1 MNDIDPPGDE
11 GNFADDV
18 LPPEVSELAVPVA
31 LNKLYPWHR
40 PRKQFVRE
48 NQWVHYSKR
57 LLGKLDAGT
66 AGGPKEIR
74 YLTLP
79 GIDYLDVRLLG
90 DVCKEANCELISTSF
105 LAAKEG
111 NPVRARAQFRE
122 ESLKQA
128 GHLSDNSIT
137 LPSRLEE
144 ITIPTSQAYLSLKKR
159 APFDIVNMDAC
170 GSIALPDA
178 AKSGRLLDALHRLVE
193 LQFNTR
199 TSNWLLFL
207 TTDARPETLSPEL
220 AAAFKEAIV
229 ENAAHGNDFRDGA
242 YDLFQISHDVALPDG
257 LGDAATN
264 ADRFLRFFS
273 LGLAKWLL
281 KNSSAQNWEVK
292 TLNCFFYSTAPT
304 NAPRPTMA
312 SLAFE
317 FIKRPVALQD
327 QFGVTN
333 AAPPPYQPAEDYS
346 LRALKMAVDM
356 EDLDIR
362 MKDQPNYRD
371 ELSARTKAL
380 LAEAGYQ
387 AETLAEYDTFVES

>member
-1 MNDIDPPGDE
+1 MNSDDQPTDD
-11 GNFADDV
+11 GNLADDS
-18 LPPEVSELAVPVA
+18 LPPEVSELAVPIA

-48 NQWVHYSKR
+48 NQWIHYTKR
-57 LLGKLDAGT
+57 LLGKLNAGKS
-66 AGGPKEIR
+66 GGPKYIR

-79 GIDYLDVRLLG
+79 GIDYLDVRMLG
-90 DVCKEANCELISTSF
+90 DVCKEVNCELHSTSF
-105 LAAKEG
+105 LAAQEG

-137 LPSRLEE
+137 LPNRLEE
-144 ITIPTSQAYLSLKKR
+144 VAVSTSQAYLSLKKR

-199 TSNWLLFL
+199 TTNWLLFL
-207 TTDARPETLSPEL
+207 TTDARPETLSPDL
-220 AAAFKEAIV
+220 SAAFKQAIV
-229 ENAAHGNDFRDGA
+229 ENAAHGADFRDGA
-242 YDLFQISHDVALPDG
+242 YQLFEIAQDVALPDG
-257 LGDAATN
+257 LTDAAAH
-264 ADRFLRFFS
+264 ADRFLRFYS

-292 TLNCFFYSTAPT
+292 TLNGFFYSTAPA
-304 NAPRPTMA
+304 NDPKPTMA

-317 FIKRPVALQD
+317 FIKRPLILQD
-327 QFGVTN
+327 QFGVAN
-333 AAPPPYQPAEDYS
+333 ALQAPYQPADNYS
-346 LRALKMAVDM
+346 LRALKKATAM
-356 EDLDIR
+356 EDLDSR
-362 MKDQPNYRD
+362 MLADPAHRH
-371 ELSARTKAL
+371 ELATRTKAL

-387 AETLAEYDTFVES
+387 TEVLAGYDNFAAQ

>member
-1 MNDIDPPGDE
+1 MNDGYLPSDE
-11 GNFADDV
+11 DNLADDA
-18 LPPEVSELAVPVA
+18 LPPEISELAVPIA
-31 LNKLYPWHR
+31 LNKLFPWHR

-48 NQWVHYSKR
+48 NQWVHYTKR
-57 LLGKLDAGT
+57 LLGKLNAGK
-66 AGGPKEIR
+66 AGSTKEIR

-79 GIDYLDVRLLG
+79 GIDYLDVRMLG
-90 DVCKEANCELISTSF
+90 DACKEAGCELISTSF
-105 LAAKEG
+105 LAAQEG

-137 LPSRLEE
+137 LSSRLEE
-144 ITIPTSQAYLSLKKR
+144 VAFSTSQAYLSLKKR

-199 TSNWLLFL
+199 TTNWLLFL

-220 AAAFKEAIV
+220 SAAFKEAIV

-242 YDLFQISHDVALPDG
+242 YQLFDISLDVALPVG
-257 LGDAATN
+257 LTDAAAD
-264 ADRFLRFFS
+264 ADRFLRFYS

-292 TLNCFFYSTAPT
+292 TLNCFFYSTSPA
-304 NAPRPTMA
+304 NDPRPTMA

-327 QFGVTN
+327 QFGVAN
-333 AAPPPYQPAEDYS
+333 AASAAYQPPENYS
-346 LRALKMAVDM
+346 LRALRMATEM
-356 EDLDIR
+356 EDLDSR
-362 MKDQPNYRD
+362 MMAEPGYRD
-371 ELSARTKAL
+371 ELATRTKAL

-387 AETLAEYDTFVES
+387 AETLAGYDIFSAS

>member
-1 MNDIDPPGDE
+1 MNDSQLPGD
-11 GNFADDV
+11 DDNLSDVV
-18 LPPEVSELAVPVA
+18 LPPEVSQLAVPLA
-31 LNKLYPWHR
+31 LNKLHPWHR

-48 NQWVHYSKR
+48 SQWVHYAKR
-57 LLGKLDAGT
+57 LLGKLNAGK

-74 YLTLP
+74 YLTLA

-90 DVCKEANCELISTSF
+90 ETCKEVGCELISTSF
-105 LAAKEG
+105 LAAREG

-128 GHLSDNSIT
+128 GHLSDNSVT
-137 LPSRLEE
+137 LPNRLEE
-144 ITIPTSQAYLSLKKR
+144 VAFPKSQAYRELKKR

-178 AKSGRLLDALHRLVE
+178 SQSGRLLDALHRLVE

-199 TSNWLLFL
+199 NTNWLLYL

-220 AAAFKEAIV
+220 SNAFKEAIV
-229 ENAAHGNDFRDGA
+229 ENANYGNDFRDGA
-242 YDLFQISHDVALPDG
+242 YELFEISQDIALSDG
-257 LGDAATN
+257 LTAAAAN
-264 ADRFLRFFS
+264 ADQFLRFYS

-281 KNSSAQNWEVK
+281 KNSGAHDWEVK
-292 TLNCFFYSTAPT
+292 TLNSFFYSTSSL
-304 NAPRPTMA
+304 NDPRPTMA

-327 QFGVTN
+327 QFGVAN
-333 AAPPPYQPAEDYS
+333 AVPIPYQPAENYS
-346 LRALKMAVDM
+346 LRAMRMATEM
-356 EDLDIR
+356 EDLDRR
-362 MKDQPNYRD
+362 MMAEPSYRD
-371 ELSARTKAL
+371 ELATRTKAL

-387 AETLAEYDTFVES
+387 ADILAEYEEFAAL

>member
-1 MNDIDPPGDE
+1 MTDADLPSDV
-11 GNFADDV
+11 GNLADDA
-18 LPPEVSELAVPVA
+18 LPPEVSELAVPIA

-48 NQWVHYSKR
+48 KQWLHYCRR
-57 LLGKLDAGT
+57 LLGKLNAGK
-66 AGGPKEIR
+66 AGGAKEIR

-79 GIDYLDVRLLG
+79 GVDYLDVRMLG
-90 DVCKEANCELISTSF
+90 ETCKDLNCELISTSF
-105 LAAKEG
+105 LAAQEG

-128 GHLSDNSIT
+128 GHISDNSTT

-144 ITIPTSQAYLSLKKR
+144 IAIPTSQAYLSLKKR

-199 TSNWLLFL
+199 TTNWLLFL

-220 AAAFKEAIV
+220 SDAFKEAII
-229 ENAAHGNDFRDGA
+229 ENAAHGDDFRDGA
-242 YDLFQISHDVALPDG
+242 HELFEISQDIALSHG
-257 LGDAATN
+257 LTAAAAN
-264 ADRFLRFFS
+264 PDRFLRFFS

-281 KNSSAQNWEVK
+281 KNSGAQNWEVK
-292 TLNCFFYSTAPT
+292 TLNCFFYSTTPA
-304 NAPRPTMA
+304 NDPRPTMA

-317 FIKRPVALQD
+317 FIRRPVTLRD
-327 QFGVTN
+327 QFGLTN
-333 AAPPPYQPAEDYS
+333 VAQASTSPAENYS
-346 LRALKMAVDM
+346 LRALKKAAEM
-356 EDLDIR
+356 ENLDSR
-362 MKDQPNYRD
+362 MIADPGYRD
-371 ELSARTKAL
+371 ELAARTKAL

-387 AETLAEYDTFVES
+387 AEILAEFDNFAAS